1 MKRIFL
7 FSLIL
12 FVLLIPEWSNSQDK
26 NDIPIYKVG
35 YIPGSPPYQYAEK
48 GLAKGF
54 NVDIMNEI
62 AEKQGFELAY
72 YPMTQKNIM
81 ESIKT
86 GEIDII
92 LGIPYTKN
100 NNEIMDFTDS
110 YVNTEISILAP
121 KGSEINQFED
131 IDSVRVALQA
141 NTLEYEFMKNI
152 RNVDLHVS
160 QKQDVGLKL
169 LIKKRADIFVG
180 NYMTMKYL
188 MKEKSIEAEY
198 EIIEDRLL
206 SSDYSFAVQKENY
219 TLLNQLNKGINKL
232 KLSSEYST
240 IYNKWFEALDTP
252 ISKKLKKLL
261 DFVVVLLI
269 ISIIVFLFS
278 LRWNRQLKKEV
289 NRKTKDLQD
298 INESLEIQIKKT
310 KESNQMKEQV
320 LESSLRGVITLDISG
335 RILTMNT
342 VACDLFGVNKSII
355 GKKLKNEILIGNE
368 LHEKIY
374 GVLETKERYLDQEL
388 NISQYTKNVEYIK
401 YDIQPIYNIDQD
413 IAGVLLFILDVTQ
426 DKKLQDYLYEEE
438 KSQVLIQ
445 LVAGLVH
452 EIRNPLT
459 SIKTFVEMI
468 PSKIDNLVFRN
479 EIATHV
485 PREIDRL
492 NKLLESLIN
501 YAKPGGQ
508 HSKVIYLSELLKS
521 TALLFASNIENKGY
535 NLELNIESELKI
547 KGDEDQI
554 KQVFINIILNA
565 MESIDNRKKKYNN
578 DRPTITINLFNR
590 KNKNIVEIRDNGI
603 GMSKETLNH
612 IFDPF
617 YTTKAEGTGLG
628 LGISRQFIKENKGE
642 IFLDS
647 ELEKGST
654 FTLIFIKWGSHDE
667 EDINN
672 R

>member
-1 MKRIFL
+1 MKRTFL

-12 FVLLIPEWSNSQDK
+12 FILLIPEWSNSQEK

-35 YIPGSPPYQYAEK
+35 YIPDSPPYQYADK
-48 GLAKGF
+48 GQVKGF
-54 NVDIMNEI
+54 NIDIMNEI
-62 AEKQGFELAY
+62 AKKQGFEVAY

-81 ESIKT
+81 ESIEI

-110 YVNTEISILAP
+110 YVNTEISVLAP

-160 QKQDVGLKL
+160 QKQDVGLKI

-188 MKEKSIEAEY
+188 MKEKSIEDEY

-219 TLLNQLNKGINKL
+219 TLLNQLNNGINKL

-240 IYNKWFEALDTP
+240 IYNKWFETLDTP

-261 DFVVVLLI
+261 DLVVLLLIVSLI
-269 ISIIVFLFS
+269 IFLFS

-289 NRKTKDLQD
+289 NRKTIDLQN
-298 INESLEIQIKKT
+298 INESLELQIKKT

-320 LESSLRGVITLDISG
+320 LESSLRGVITLDIRG
-335 RILTMNT
+335 EILTINT
-342 VACDLFGVNKSII
+342 VACNLFNVDQSII

-401 YDIQPIYNIDQD
+401 YDIQPIYNVDQD
-413 IAGVLLFILDVTQ
+413 VAGVLLFILDVTQ
-426 DKKLQDYLYEEE
+426 DKKLRDYLYEEE

-501 YAKPGGQ
+501 YAKPGGK
-508 HSKVIYLSELLKS
+508 HSEVIYLSELLKS
-521 TALLFASNIENKGY
+521 TALLFVSNIENKGY
-535 NLELNIESELKI
+535 KLELNIESELRI

-565 MESIDNRKKKYNN
+565 IESMDKRKKKYNN
-578 DRPTITINLFNR
+578 DKPTITINLFNR
-590 KNKNIVEIRDNGI
+590 ENKNIVEIKDNGI